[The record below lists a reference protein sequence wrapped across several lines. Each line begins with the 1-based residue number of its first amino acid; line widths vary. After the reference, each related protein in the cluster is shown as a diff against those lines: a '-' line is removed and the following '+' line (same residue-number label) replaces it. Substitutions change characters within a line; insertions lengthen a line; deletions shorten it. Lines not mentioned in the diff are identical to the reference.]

1 VGLIVFIRVRSTPKD
16 QEKAVDSKAFSD
28 ALDRVAPQI
37 QRRCVTPREVR
48 RFQNYLR
55 FLAAWDDSG
64 SRPADTNLEG
74 HLVELAA
81 AGITGADGSPRVDMP
96 VEVIEFFVRE
106 CQMLGLDP
114 NSFRPE
120 DDRPIRHDAQG
131 QAG

>member
-1 VGLIVFIRVRSTPKD
+1 
-16 QEKAVDSKAFSD
+16 
-28 ALDRVAPQI
+28 
-37 QRRCVTPREVR
+37 VR

-64 SRPADTNLEG
+64 SRPVDTNLEG

-81 AGITGADGSPRVDMP
+81 AGITGVDGSPRVDMP

-120 DDRPIRHDAQG
+120 DDRPIRHDAPA